1 MNSLRWCLLALG
13 LALFACSL
21 LTVVKAPT
29 LTGWKLAILAGSYGQ
44 WLAPLALGTAL
55 VAGWSMRSRGLIPA
69 AGAGVLPAVALL
81 LFLRP
86 TFSAVRIARGLP
98 ARLTAAFGPG
108 AVGPY
113 PFDWLRLYGGA
124 RGPNALIETR
134 VFARPGTPDAT
145 ALDFY
150 RAQRRDGR
158 PAPCVVT
165 IHGGGWDNGDRSQL
179 PELNHRLA
187 REGYAVAALDYRL
200 APRWR
205 WPAQSE
211 DVALAL
217 AYLKAHAVELG
228 LDPTDFVLF
237 GRSAGGQIA
246 TAYAYQAGDPA
257 IRGVVSFYG
266 PQDLRFA
273 WDYARPDD
281 VLNSFQLLKQ
291 YLGGGPEDEPA
302 AYGTSSALF
311 HVGPRTPP
319 TLLIHGALDTLVWH
333 RQSERLDA
341 RLAAERVPHLFLSL
355 PWATHAFDY
364 NLDGPGGQLATG
376 ALDAFL
382 AALTH

>member
-1 MNSLRWCLLALG
+1 MNSLRWCLLAFG

-29 LTGWKLAILAGSYGQ
+29 LTGWKLAILAGGYGQ
-44 WLAPLALGTAL
+44 WLAPAALLTGLA
-55 VAGWSMRSRGLIPA
+55 AGWSLRQAWSAPA
-69 AGAGVLPAVALL
+69 IGACAGAAVAVI

-86 TFSAVRIARGLP
+86 TFSAQRIDRTLP
-98 ARLTAAFGPG
+98 ARLAAAFGPR
-108 AVGPY
+108 AARVD
-113 PFDWLRLYGGA
+113 PFTWVRLYRGA
-124 RGPNALIETR
+124 RVPNVPIETR

-158 PAPCVVT
+158 PAPCVVA
-165 IHGGGWDNGDRSQL
+165 IHGGGWDSGDRAQL

-187 REGYAVAALDYRL
+187 RRGYAVAAIDYRL
-200 APRWR
+200 APRSR
-205 WPAQSE
+205 WPAPSE

-217 AYLKAHAVELG
+217 AYLKAHADELG

-246 TAYAYQAGDPA
+246 TAYAYQAGDSA

-291 YLGGGPEDEPA
+291 YLGGSPEQAPA
-302 AYGTSSALF
+302 AYASSSALF
-311 HVGPRTPP
+311 HVGPHTPP
-319 TLLIHGALDTLVWH
+319 TLLIHGVLDTLVWH

-341 RLAAERVPHLFLSL
+341 RLAAARVPHLFLSL

-382 AALTH
+382 AAVTP